1 VSLVND
7 VSFNVFVTQVNLS
20 LTNRVSLGT
29 VFAVTGG
36 LAAPALAAGIGG
48 LASLTGAGTA
58 SSTAILAVLA
68 TFKAGKFNSYFHP
81 GDKSDLKFCDWS
93 FQ

>member
-1 VSLVND
+1 M
-7 VSFNVFVTQVNLS
+7 
-20 LTNRVSLGT
+20 
-29 VFAVTGG
+29 FAVTGG

-68 TFKAGKFNSYFHP
+68 TFKAGKRNTSH
-81 GDKSDLKFCDWS
+81 KLMMIHRIVLQES
-93 FQ
+93 FLIS

>member
-1 VSLVND
+1 
-7 VSFNVFVTQVNLS
+7 
-20 LTNRVSLGT
+20 
-29 VFAVTGG
+29 

-68 TFKAGKFNSYFHP
+68 TFKAGISNIIV
-81 GDKSDLKFCDWS
+81 LVAM
-93 FQ
+93 

>member
-1 VSLVND
+1 MIILGESVRCTLYDAKSPHFMKL
-7 VSFNVFVTQVNLS
+7 F
-20 LTNRVSLGT
+20 VSLGT

-68 TFKAGKFNSYFHP
+68 TFKAGELISYLMLYIGHDHLRLPFVM
-81 GDKSDLKFCDWS
+81 
-93 FQ
+93 

>member
-1 VSLVND
+1 M
-7 VSFNVFVTQVNLS
+7 FFG
-20 LTNRVSLGT
+20 SLGT

-68 TFKAGKFNSYFHP
+68 TFKAGRFLNLHSKL
-81 GDKSDLKFCDWS
+81 DT
-93 FQ
+93 

>member
-1 VSLVND
+1 MSICSLISYFD
-7 VSFNVFVTQVNLS
+7 RFYRHSQESFVLIS
-20 LTNRVSLGT
+20 ISLGT

-68 TFKAGKFNSYFHP
+68 TFKAGKLVTLDSIL
-81 GDKSDLKFCDWS
+81 DT
-93 FQ
+93 